1 MAVSFVITD
10 PSYYERE
17 LIRTYETLTGRTLN
31 PADPERLLINLKTYA
46 LALLAVAIDY
56 TGKQNLLAYA
66 MGENLDRLAEFY
78 GVKRLLPKPAITT
91 LKFSID
97 QPLNFDVVIPKGTRA
112 TADSKVFFETTEE
125 ATIPAGQTS
134 VEVQAVCT
142 QAGSIGNGYAIGQIN
157 RLVDPIPYV
166 TNAENTS
173 MSMYGTDE
181 EDYERFRERI
191 RLSIERFSNAG
202 SREAYIFHTKTAH
215 QNIEDV
221 SVFSPQPGQVKVVF
235 LLKGGQVPGPQM
247 IELVENYLSDEKVRP
262 LTDQVIVSAP
272 QIVNYDITLTYHVH
286 RKDEALA
293 GQIQEKVQEAV
304 QDFISWTKTKIG
316 RDVLPVELI
325 RRVKDAG
332 AYRVSLTTPTY
343 TSIAQDQVAHAQNVS
358 ITYGGLVDD

>member
-1 MAVSFVITD
+1 MSFVITD

-66 MGENLDRLAEFY
+66 TGENLSKLAEFY
-78 GVKRLLPKPAITT
+78 GVKRLPPKPAITT

-97 QPLNFDVVIPKGTRA
+97 QPLSFDVVIPKGTRA

-125 ATIPAGQTS
+125 ALIPAGQTS
-134 VEVQAVCT
+134 VEVQAICT

-157 RLVDPIPYV
+157 RLVDPVPYV
-166 TNAENTS
+166 TKVENTS

-181 EDYERFRERI
+181 EDDERFRERI

-202 SREAYIFHTKTAH
+202 SKEAYIYHTKTAH
-215 QNIEDV
+215 QDIEDV

-235 LLKGGQVPGPQM
+235 LLKGGQIPDPQM
-247 IELVENYLSDEKVRP
+247 IQLVEKHLSDEKVRP

-272 QIVNYDITLTYHVH
+272 QVVNYDVTLTYYVH

-293 GQIQEKVQEAV
+293 GQIQQRVNEAV
-304 QDFISWTKTKIG
+304 QEFIYWTKTRIG
-316 RDVLPVELI
+316 RDVLPDELI
-325 RRVKDAG
+325 KRVKEAG
-332 AYRVSLTTPTY
+332 AYRVSLSAPVYTPVN
-343 TSIAQDQVAHAQNVS
+343 QDQVAQSQSVS
-358 ITYGGLVDD
+358 VSYGGLVDD